1 MPRGNLATSQQIE
14 EKIKEILSNEW
25 GKDQE
30 DNVKLLYKLWGLK
43 LRRKRIKLNLSLAQ
57 VGKMWKVSPQQ
68 VEKYEN
74 MGKGH
79 NKLSFDK
86 IIIFCEKTGTGYN
99 YFLDILNGITLTN
112 GGING

>member
-1 MPRGNLATSQQIE
+1 MARGQLTTVQQIE
-14 EKIKEILSNEW
+14 EKIEEILSNEW
-25 GKDQE
+25 GKDQD

-43 LRRKRIKLNLSLAQ
+43 LRRKRFKLNLSLAQ
-57 VGKMWKVSPQQ
+57 VGKMWKISPQQ

-74 MGKGH
+74 IGQSH
-79 NKLSFDK
+79 NNLSFDK

-99 YFLDILNGITLTN
+99 YFLDILNGVTLTN